1 MKRKVFGMVAA
12 LIISAT
18 TMAQNSQTNNTEFI
32 QKHTEAV
39 AKKYG
44 LDEAQTKKLL
54 KLNTK
59 YADIVAPRLGARGN
73 RPGNRGMRPGAR
85 IGMGPQSATERDSTA
100 KPRMPFTDQNRAKL
114 EEKMNE
120 IKTKRAEYDKEL
132 QSIMSE
138 DQYKKYKDDASQR
151 IQRRPRQ

>member
-12 LIISAT
+12 LIISST

-32 QKHTEAV
+32 QKRTEAV

-44 LDEAQTKKLL
+44 LDEAQTEKLL
-54 KLNTK
+54 ELNTK

-73 RPGNRGMRPGAR
+73 RQGNRGMRPEAR
-85 IGMGPQSATERDSTA
+85 IGMGQQLTTRRDSTA
-100 KPRMPFTDQNRAKL
+100 QPRMPFTDENKAKL
-114 EEKMNE
+114 KEKMNE
-120 IKTKRAEYDKEL
+120 FKTKRAEYDKEL

-138 DQYKKYKDDASQR
+138 DQYKKYKDDVSQR
-151 IQRRPRQ
+151 IQRRQRK